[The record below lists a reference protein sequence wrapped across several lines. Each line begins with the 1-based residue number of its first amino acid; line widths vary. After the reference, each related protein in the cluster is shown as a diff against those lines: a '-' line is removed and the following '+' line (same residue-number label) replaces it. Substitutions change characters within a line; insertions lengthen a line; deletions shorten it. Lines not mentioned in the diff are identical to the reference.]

1 MKRISYWALSTLSAL
16 VLLFAFDASQ
26 RGATGGATTA
36 TISGGSSGTTS
47 GGRSDGSN
55 SSGSTGSGPGNSSG
69 DKGSSSGSTSS
80 STKTVTGSVSQ
91 TQWGPV
97 QVQLAIR
104 EGSIT
109 KVTVLQYPNG
119 NSRDIEIANYSLP
132 ILIQETMQSQNANI
146 DMVSGATYTSD
157 GYIRSL
163 QSALDQ
169 AGL

>member
-1 MKRISYWALSTLSAL
+1 MKRISYWALSTVSAF

-26 RGATGGATTA
+26 RGATGVATTA
-36 TISGGSSGTTS
+36 TISGGSATKS
-47 GGRSDGSN
+47 GGSSDGSSSSGN
-55 SSGSTGSGPGNSSG
+55 SSGSSGSGSDNN
-69 DKGSSSGSTSS
+69 GSSSGSTSS

-97 QVQLAIR
+97 QVQLTIR
-104 EGSIT
+104 NGSIT
-109 KVTVLQYPNG
+109 KVTVLQYPNS
-119 NSRDIEIANYSLP
+119 NSRDVEIANYSLP
-132 ILIQETMQSQNANI
+132 ILIQETMQSQSADI

-169 AGL
+169 ADL

>member
-36 TISGGSSGTTS
+36 TISGGSSGS
-47 GGRSDGSN
+47 GG
-55 SSGSTGSGPGNSSG
+55 SSPDNNPGNNSG
-69 DKGSSSGSTSS
+69 NKGSSGSTSS
-80 STKTVTGSVSQ
+80 SSETVTGSVSQ

-97 QVQLAIR
+97 QVQLTIR
-104 EGSIT
+104 DGSIT
-109 KVTVLQYPNG
+109 KVTVLQYPSG
-119 NSRDIEIANYSLP
+119 NSRDVEIANYSLP
-132 ILIQETMQSQNANI
+132 ILIQETMQSQDANI

-169 AGL
+169 ANL